1 MRRWLWKVGE
11 VLVVS
16 GLVVFILVPWGLEAE
31 FVKRLYA
38 SSPVL
43 TASLIVLLAVLV
55 MAMTVHGIQERR
67 KNKRK
72 QEERHGTVPRH
83 ALTDSK

>member
-43 TASLIVLLAVLV
+43 TASLIVLLAVFV
-55 MAMTVHGIQERR
+55 AAITVYGVQERR
-67 KNKRK
+67 KKKNTKKNDIAPFR
-72 QEERHGTVPRH
+72 GTF
-83 ALTDSK
+83 